1 MNNKFGYEIDFLPV
15 GSGRS
20 GDAISVRYG
29 VQGNYKIMIVD
40 GGTKESGE
48 KLVEHVKKYYQTN
61 RVDYV
66 VNTHPD
72 QDHASGL
79 TEVLKNLEVG
89 ELWMHRPW
97 NYVKKIMDYIDDEK
111 NPYTKDQR
119 VTYKSFKERL
129 EYEYY
134 KYAKELENIAEEKN
148 IPIKEPYEGC
158 KIGDFEV
165 LSPNK
170 EWHLFNLIINSDKTK
185 EFCKIEDSK
194 QNILNFESL
203 KDETFDVLEKLN
215 VETLKDD
222 GVTSRENESSVILYA
237 NFNEEGILLTGDT
250 GNEALEKAY
259 NFNSYISKNLSFIQ
273 IPHHGSRKNN
283 SPKILNQ
290 IIGKIG
296 EKPENSITAFVSAGE
311 NDENHPRRI
320 VVNAFIRRG
329 CKVVQTKGKI
339 IRHYKNMPE
348 REGWVSVT
356 PLSFFDKVESYE

>member
-1 MNNKFGYEIDFLPV
+1 MNNNFGYEIEFIPV

-20 GDAISVRYG
+20 GDAILVRYG

-48 KLVEHVKKYYQTN
+48 NLVDHVKKYYKTN
-61 RVDYV
+61 YVDYV

-79 TEVLKNLEVG
+79 TKVLNNLEVG
-89 ELWMHRPW
+89 ELWIHCPW
-97 NYVKKIMDYIDDEK
+97 NYAKEIIEFIDDEK
-111 NPYTKDQR
+111 NNYTRDQR
-119 VTYKSFKERL
+119 ITFKSFERRL
-129 EYEYY
+129 AGSYY
-134 KYAKELENIAEEKN
+134 KYAKELENIAKEKN
-148 IPIKEPYEGC
+148 ITIKEPYKGC

-165 LSPNK
+165 LSPSRD
-170 EWHLFNLIINSDKTK
+170 WHLFDLIINSDKTEGLGK
-185 EFCKIEDSK
+185 TEDSRQK
-194 QNILNFESL
+194 TLLFESL
-203 KDETFDVLEKLN
+203 KDKIFNVVENLN
-215 VETLKDD
+215 IETLKDG

-237 NFNEEGILLTGDT
+237 NFNGKGILLTGDA

-259 NFNSYISKNLSFIQ
+259 NFNPDIYKNLSFIQ

-296 EKPENSITAFVSAGE
+296 ERPENSITAFVSAGE
-311 NDENHPRRI
+311 NDENHPRRM

-329 CKVVQTKGKI
+329 CKVIQTKGKTI
-339 IRHYKNMPE
+339 QHFKNMPE
-348 REGWVSVT
+348 REGWVSAT
-356 PLSFFDKVESYE
+356 PLSIFDKVESYE